1 MATMNICLSHD
12 AAFRWL
18 VRHRN
23 PRITGNKTTARVLP
37 CTSPFVSESRT
48 LRSLLGIEDGKLEVL
63 VRTSAG
69 RRDGDCLQSH
79 YSGNAYPAGSFV
91 KVPVEGFGAV
101 CCSSPELT
109 FLQIAVKHTLLE
121 TVYMGY
127 ALCSS
132 YRIDAD
138 AENGIAL
145 REGDDEPLTSAA
157 RIGQYLAKVDGAYGT
172 AKARRALAYV
182 RDGSISP
189 TESAMAMAL
198 SMPRRFGGFA
208 AGDVVLGENVA
219 GRGCLSL
226 AEGSGDSGRMLTVRS
241 TSRRRDVAALNISL
255 PDGVGR
261 GRANGLARGINGPED
276 PEELPVAAFCAQQ
289 GGTSFDR
296 GSEAA
301 GAKGDRRAKKA
312 VRGVTA
318 SEEDARDSRKTD
330 RGMAASKKIDRGLVT
345 DEKNARDVV
354 TDERG
359 ARGLVAG
366 EKVARNTAVDE
377 KDARGAATG
386 KKEVCSIGRLARG
399 VYQEA
404 AQGARAAQDA
414 DREAAASHNGHGGL
428 QRRAILVRPEQ
439 VHEFDAYVQLCE
451 KVARR
456 MRRRNVPRGGSAGS
470 CELLEMGTCEGMG
483 VNEEAGISSAF
494 GDEAEAKQRAKEA
507 RQLARRVELWQTLV
521 CFSAFRQSETG
532 SSVNVF
538 DPPADHVCERRG
550 KGEGPSCK

>member
-18 VRHRN
+18 VRNRN
-23 PRITGNKTTARVLP
+23 PRITGNRTTARVLP

-48 LRSLLGIEDGKLEVL
+48 LRSLLGIDDGKLEVL

-69 RRDGDCLQSH
+69 RRDGDCLRSH
-79 YSGNAYPAGSFV
+79 YSGSAYPAGSFV

-145 REGDDEPLTSAA
+145 REGDDEPLTSVA
-157 RIGQYLAKVDGAYGT
+157 RIGQYLAKVDGTYGS

-219 GRGCLSL
+219 GRGCLSV
-226 AEGSGDSGRMLTVRS
+226 AEGSGTSGRMLTVRS
-241 TSRRRDVAALNISL
+241 TNRRRDVAALNISL
-255 PDGVGR
+255 PDGIGGR
-261 GRANGLARGINGPED
+261 RANGLACGIDGPED
-276 PEELPVAAFCAQQ
+276 PEEFPVAAFCARH
-289 GGTSFDR
+289 GGTTFDR

-301 GAKGDRRAKKA
+301 DAEGDQRAKSAIGAATAGAK
-312 VRGVTA
+312 
-318 SEEDARDSRKTD
+318 DARDARKTD
-330 RGMAASKKIDRGLVT
+330 REVAAS
-345 DEKNARDVV
+345 
-354 TDERG
+354 
-359 ARGLVAG
+359 
-366 EKVARNTAVDE
+366 RNE
-377 KDARGAATG
+377 
-386 KKEVCSIGRLARG
+386 
-399 VYQEA
+399 
-404 AQGARAAQDA
+404 
-414 DREAAASHNGHGGL
+414 HGGL

-456 MRRRNVPRGGSAGS
+456 MRRRSVPRGGFAGHRELQEARS
-470 CELLEMGTCEGMG
+470 CEGTG
-483 VNEEAGISSAF
+483 VYEEVGGLPAF
-494 GDEAEAKQRAKEA
+494 EDKAEAKQRAKEA
-507 RQLARRVELWQTLV
+507 RRLAKRVELWQTLV

-538 DPPADHVCERRG
+538 DPPPDRVCARRG
-550 KGEGPSCK
+550 EGEDLSRE

>member
-18 VRHRN
+18 VRNRN
-23 PRITGNKTTARVLP
+23 PRITGNRTTARVLP

-48 LRSLLGIEDGKLEVL
+48 LRSLLGIDDGKLEVL

-69 RRDGDCLQSH
+69 RRDGDCLRSH
-79 YSGNAYPAGSFV
+79 YSGSAYPAGSFV

-145 REGDDEPLTSAA
+145 REGDDEPLTSVA
-157 RIGQYLAKVDGAYGT
+157 RIGQYLAKVDGTYGS

-219 GRGCLSL
+219 GRGCLSV
-226 AEGSGDSGRMLTVRS
+226 AEGLGTSGRMLTVRS
-241 TSRRRDVAALNISL
+241 PNRRRDVAALNISL
-255 PDGVGR
+255 PDGIGGR
-261 GRANGLARGINGPED
+261 RTNGPACGIDGPDD
-276 PEELPVAAFCAQQ
+276 PEEFPVAAFCARH
-289 GGTSFDR
+289 GGTTFDR

-301 GAKGDRRAKKA
+301 DAEGDQRAKSAIGAATAGAK
-312 VRGVTA
+312 
-318 SEEDARDSRKTD
+318 DARDARKTD
-330 RGMAASKKIDRGLVT
+330 REVAAS
-345 DEKNARDVV
+345 
-354 TDERG
+354 
-359 ARGLVAG
+359 
-366 EKVARNTAVDE
+366 RNE
-377 KDARGAATG
+377 
-386 KKEVCSIGRLARG
+386 
-399 VYQEA
+399 
-404 AQGARAAQDA
+404 
-414 DREAAASHNGHGGL
+414 HGGL

-456 MRRRNVPRGGSAGS
+456 MRRRSVPRGGFAGHRELQEARS
-470 CELLEMGTCEGMG
+470 CEGTG
-483 VNEEAGISSAF
+483 VYEEVGGLPAF
-494 GDEAEAKQRAKEA
+494 EDKAEAKQRAKEA
-507 RQLARRVELWQTLV
+507 RQLAKRVELWQTLV

-538 DPPADHVCERRG
+538 DPPPDRVCARRG
-550 KGEGPSCK
+550 EGEDLSRE

>member
-18 VRHRN
+18 VRNRN
-23 PRITGNKTTARVLP
+23 PRITGNRTTARVLP

-69 RRDGDCLQSH
+69 RRDGDCLRSH
-79 YSGNAYPAGSFV
+79 YSGSAYPAGSFV

-145 REGDDEPLTSAA
+145 REGDDEPLTSTA

-219 GRGCLSL
+219 GRGCLSV
-226 AEGSGDSGRMLTVRS
+226 AEGLGTSGRMLTVRS

-255 PDGVGR
+255 PDGIGGR
-261 GRANGLARGINGPED
+261 RANGPACGIDGPED
-276 PEELPVAAFCAQQ
+276 PEEFPVAAFCAQH
-289 GGTSFDR
+289 GGITCDR

-301 GAKGDRRAKKA
+301 DAEGDQRANRA
-312 VRGVTA
+312 
-318 SEEDARDSRKTD
+318 
-330 RGMAASKKIDRGLVT
+330 I
-345 DEKNARDVV
+345 
-354 TDERG
+354 
-359 ARGLVAG
+359 
-366 EKVARNTAVDE
+366 
-377 KDARGAATG
+377 GAATTG
-386 KKEVCSIGRLARG
+386 KKDVRCAGRSARNAG
-399 VYQEA
+399 QDA
-404 AQGARAAQDA
+404 AQGAKVPEGAVQDG
-414 DREAAASHNGHGGL
+414 AASQKEHGGL

-456 MRRRNVPRGGSAGS
+456 MRRRRVPRGGFAESR
-470 CELLEMGTCEGMG
+470 ELQESGVCEGAGMY
-483 VNEEAGISSAF
+483 EEAGGLSPF
-494 GDEAEAKQRAKEA
+494 EDEAEAKQRAKEA

-532 SSVNVF
+532 DRVNVF
-538 DPPADHVCERRG
+538 DPPADRVCERRG
-550 KGEGPSCK
+550 NGDNPTCECA

>member
-18 VRHRN
+18 VRNRN
-23 PRITGNKTTARVLP
+23 PRITGNRTTARVLP

-69 RRDGDCLQSH
+69 RRDGDCLRSH

-219 GRGCLSL
+219 GRGCLSA
-226 AEGSGDSGRMLTVRS
+226 AEASGGSGRMLTIRS

-255 PDGVGR
+255 SDGIGSR
-261 GRANGLARGINGPED
+261 KSNGSACGGEGPEG
-276 PEELPVAAFCAQQ
+276 PEELPVAAFCTQQ
-289 GGTSFDR
+289 GGGSLYR

-301 GAKGDRRAKKA
+301 YAKDARRAKKA
-312 VRGVTA
+312 VRGATA
-318 SEEDARDSRKTD
+318 GEKDIRDARKMD
-330 RGMAASKKIDRGLVT
+330 RGTAASNKGDQDLVT
-345 DEKNARDVV
+345 DEKNDQDVA
-354 TDERG
+354 TAERG
-359 ARGLVAG
+359 
-366 EKVARNTAVDE
+366 
-377 KDARGAATG
+377 ARGAATG
-386 KKEVCSIGRLARG
+386 KIDVRGIEPSARNAGRDMIQG
-399 VYQEA
+399 VK
-404 AQGARAAQDA
+404 AAQDA
-414 DREAAASHNGHGGL
+414 GGEAAAARKGLGGL

-439 VHEFDAYVQLCE
+439 VHEFGAYVQLCE

-456 MRRRNVPRGGSAGS
+456 MRRRSVPRGGFAGS
-470 CELLEMGTCEGMG
+470 CELLELGTAQGMG
-483 VNEEAGISSAF
+483 DNEEAGGSPAF
-494 GDEAEAKQRAKEA
+494 EDEAEAKQRAKEA
-507 RQLARRVELWQTLV
+507 RQLAKRVELWQTLV
-521 CFSAFRQSETG
+521 CFSAFPQSETG
-532 SSVNVF
+532 DRVNVF
-538 DPPADHVCERRG
+538 DPPVPAAGVCERQE
-550 KGEGPSCK
+550 KDDIEALEGAGSLRNHVGGC

>member
-18 VRHRN
+18 VRNRN
-23 PRITGNKTTARVLP
+23 PRITGNRTTARVLP

-69 RRDGDCLQSH
+69 RRDGDCLRSH

-157 RIGQYLAKVDGAYGT
+157 RIGQYLAKIDGTYGT

-208 AGDVVLGENVA
+208 AGEVVLGENVA

-226 AEGSGDSGRMLTVRS
+226 AEGSGGFGRVLTVRS

-255 PDGVGR
+255 PDGLGGR
-261 GRANGLARGINGPED
+261 RANGLACGIDGPED
-276 PEELPVAAFCAQQ
+276 PEELPAAAFCAQH
-289 GGTSFDR
+289 GGDAFGR
-296 GSEAA
+296 RSEAA
-301 GAKGDRRAKKA
+301 GAKVDRRAKMACAAAAAGAKN
-312 VRGVTA
+312 VRNA
-318 SEEDARDSRKTD
+318 RKTD
-330 RGMAASKKIDRGLVT
+330 REVAAS
-345 DEKNARDVV
+345 
-354 TDERG
+354 
-359 ARGLVAG
+359 
-366 EKVARNTAVDE
+366 RNE
-377 KDARGAATG
+377 
-386 KKEVCSIGRLARG
+386 
-399 VYQEA
+399 
-404 AQGARAAQDA
+404 
-414 DREAAASHNGHGGL
+414 HGGL
-428 QRRAILVRPEQ
+428 QRRAILVRPR
-439 VHEFDAYVQLCE
+439 C
-451 KVARR
+451 
-456 MRRRNVPRGGSAGS
+456 VPRGGLAGHR
-470 CELLEMGTCEGMG
+470 ELQ
-483 VNEEAGISSAF
+483 EAGACQGAGMYEDVRELPVF
-494 GDEAEAKQRAKEA
+494 EDKAEAKQRAKEA
-507 RQLARRVELWQTLV
+507 RQLAKRVELWQTLV

-538 DPPADHVCERRG
+538 DPPPDRACARRG
-550 KGEGPSCK
+550 EGEDLPRE

>member
-18 VRHRN
+18 VRNRN
-23 PRITGNKTTARVLP
+23 PRITGNRTTARGLP

-69 RRDGDCLQSH
+69 RRDGDCLRSH
-79 YSGNAYPAGSFV
+79 YSGSAYPAGSFV

-145 REGDDEPLTSAA
+145 REGDDEPLTSVA
-157 RIGQYLAKVDGAYGT
+157 RIGQYLAKVDGTYGS

-219 GRGCLSL
+219 GRGCLSV
-226 AEGSGDSGRMLTVRS
+226 AEGSGTSGRMLTVRS
-241 TSRRRDVAALNISL
+241 TNRRRDVAALNISL
-255 PDGVGR
+255 PDGIGGR
-261 GRANGLARGINGPED
+261 RTNGPACGIDGPED
-276 PEELPVAAFCAQQ
+276 PEEFPVAAFCARH
-289 GGTSFDR
+289 GGTTFDR

-301 GAKGDRRAKKA
+301 DAEGDQRAKSAIGAATAGAK
-312 VRGVTA
+312 
-318 SEEDARDSRKTD
+318 DARDARKTD
-330 RGMAASKKIDRGLVT
+330 REVAAS
-345 DEKNARDVV
+345 
-354 TDERG
+354 
-359 ARGLVAG
+359 
-366 EKVARNTAVDE
+366 RNE
-377 KDARGAATG
+377 
-386 KKEVCSIGRLARG
+386 
-399 VYQEA
+399 
-404 AQGARAAQDA
+404 
-414 DREAAASHNGHGGL
+414 HGGL

-456 MRRRNVPRGGSAGS
+456 MRRRSVPRGGFAGHRELQEARS
-470 CELLEMGTCEGMG
+470 CEATG
-483 VNEEAGISSAF
+483 VYEEVGGLPAF
-494 GDEAEAKQRAKEA
+494 EDKAEAKQRAKEA
-507 RQLARRVELWQTLV
+507 RQLAKRVELWQTLV

-538 DPPADHVCERRG
+538 DPPPDRVCARRG
-550 KGEGPSCK
+550 EGEDLPRE

>member
-18 VRHRN
+18 VRNRN
-23 PRITGNKTTARVLP
+23 PRITGNRTTARVLP

-63 VRTSAG
+63 VRTLAG
-69 RRDGDCLQSH
+69 RRDGDCLRSH
-79 YSGNAYPAGSFV
+79 YSGSAYPAGSFV

-145 REGDDEPLTSAA
+145 REGDDEPLTSVA
-157 RIGQYLAKVDGAYGT
+157 RIGQYLAKVDGTYGS

-219 GRGCLSL
+219 GRGCLSV
-226 AEGSGDSGRMLTVRS
+226 AEGSGTSGRMLTVRS
-241 TSRRRDVAALNISL
+241 TNRRRDVAALNISL
-255 PDGVGR
+255 PDGIGGR
-261 GRANGLARGINGPED
+261 RTNGPACGIDGPED
-276 PEELPVAAFCAQQ
+276 PEEFPVAAFCARH
-289 GGTSFDR
+289 GGTTFDR

-301 GAKGDRRAKKA
+301 DAEGDQRAKSAIGAATAGAK
-312 VRGVTA
+312 
-318 SEEDARDSRKTD
+318 DARDARKTD
-330 RGMAASKKIDRGLVT
+330 REVAAS
-345 DEKNARDVV
+345 
-354 TDERG
+354 
-359 ARGLVAG
+359 
-366 EKVARNTAVDE
+366 RNE
-377 KDARGAATG
+377 
-386 KKEVCSIGRLARG
+386 
-399 VYQEA
+399 
-404 AQGARAAQDA
+404 
-414 DREAAASHNGHGGL
+414 HGGL

-456 MRRRNVPRGGSAGS
+456 MRRRSVPRGGFAGHRELQEARS
-470 CELLEMGTCEGMG
+470 CEATG
-483 VNEEAGISSAF
+483 VYEEVGGLPAF
-494 GDEAEAKQRAKEA
+494 EDKAEAKQRAKEA
-507 RQLARRVELWQTLV
+507 RQLAKRVELWQTLV

-538 DPPADHVCERRG
+538 DPPPDRVCARRG
-550 KGEGPSCK
+550 EGEDLPRE

>member
-18 VRHRN
+18 VRNRN
-23 PRITGNKTTARVLP
+23 PRITGNRTTARVLP

-48 LRSLLGIEDGKLEVL
+48 LRSLLGIDDGKLEVL

-69 RRDGDCLQSH
+69 RRDGDCLRSH
-79 YSGNAYPAGSFV
+79 YSGSAYPAGSFV

-145 REGDDEPLTSAA
+145 REGDDEPLTSVA
-157 RIGQYLAKVDGAYGT
+157 RIGQYLAKVDGTYGS

-219 GRGCLSL
+219 GRGCLSV
-226 AEGSGDSGRMLTVRS
+226 AEGSGTSGRMLTVRS
-241 TSRRRDVAALNISL
+241 PNRRRDVAALNISL
-255 PDGVGR
+255 PDGIGGR
-261 GRANGLARGINGPED
+261 RTNGPACGIDGPDD
-276 PEELPVAAFCAQQ
+276 PEEFPVAAFCARH
-289 GGTSFDR
+289 GGTTFDR

-301 GAKGDRRAKKA
+301 DAEGDQRAKSAIGAATAGAK
-312 VRGVTA
+312 
-318 SEEDARDSRKTD
+318 DARDARKTD
-330 RGMAASKKIDRGLVT
+330 REVAAS
-345 DEKNARDVV
+345 
-354 TDERG
+354 
-359 ARGLVAG
+359 
-366 EKVARNTAVDE
+366 RNE
-377 KDARGAATG
+377 
-386 KKEVCSIGRLARG
+386 
-399 VYQEA
+399 
-404 AQGARAAQDA
+404 
-414 DREAAASHNGHGGL
+414 HGGL

-456 MRRRNVPRGGSAGS
+456 MRRRSVPRDGFAGHRELQEARS
-470 CELLEMGTCEGMG
+470 CEGTG
-483 VNEEAGISSAF
+483 VYEEVGGLPAF
-494 GDEAEAKQRAKEA
+494 EDKAEAKQRAKEA
-507 RQLARRVELWQTLV
+507 RQLAKRVELWQTLV

-538 DPPADHVCERRG
+538 DPPPDRVCARRG
-550 KGEGPSCK
+550 EGEDLSRE

>member
-18 VRHRN
+18 VRNRN
-23 PRITGNKTTARVLP
+23 PRITGNRTTARVLP
-37 CTSPFVSESRT
+37 CASPFVSESRA

-69 RRDGDCLQSH
+69 RRDGDCLRSH

-91 KVPVEGFGAV
+91 KVPVKGFGAV
-101 CCSSPELT
+101 CCSSPELV

-145 REGDDEPLTSAA
+145 REGDDEPLTSVS

-219 GRGCLSL
+219 GRGCLL
-226 AEGSGDSGRMLTVRS
+226 AAEGLGGSGGMLTVRS

-255 PDGVGR
+255 PGGIGGR
-261 GRANGLARGINGPED
+261 RANGLSCGIDGPED
-276 PEELPVAAFCAQQ
+276 PEELPVAAFCEGRPQ
-289 GGTSFDR
+289 GKESGSRCGWR
-296 GSEAA
+296 GCGIAW
-301 GAKGDRRAKKA
+301 RAW
-312 VRGVTA
+312 R
-318 SEEDARDSRKTD
+318 
-330 RGMAASKKIDRGLVT
+330 
-345 DEKNARDVV
+345 
-354 TDERG
+354 
-359 ARGLVAG
+359 
-366 EKVARNTAVDE
+366 
-377 KDARGAATG
+377 
-386 KKEVCSIGRLARG
+386 
-399 VYQEA
+399 
-404 AQGARAAQDA
+404 
-414 DREAAASHNGHGGL
+414 AAASSDIGAS
-428 QRRAILVRPEQ
+428 RAG
-439 VHEFDAYVQLCE
+439 A
-451 KVARR
+451 
-456 MRRRNVPRGGSAGS
+456 
-470 CELLEMGTCEGMG
+470 
-483 VNEEAGISSAF
+483 
-494 GDEAEAKQRAKEA
+494 
-507 RQLARRVELWQTLV
+507 
-521 CFSAFRQSETG
+521 
-532 SSVNVF
+532 
-538 DPPADHVCERRG
+538 
-550 KGEGPSCK
+550 

>member
-18 VRHRN
+18 VRNRN
-23 PRITGNKTTARVLP
+23 PRITGNRTTARVLP

-69 RRDGDCLQSH
+69 RRDGDCLRSH
-79 YSGNAYPAGSFV
+79 YSGSAYPAGSFV

-145 REGDDEPLTSAA
+145 REGDDEPLTSVA
-157 RIGQYLAKVDGAYGT
+157 RIGQYLAKVDATYGS
-172 AKARRALAYV
+172 AKARRALAHV

-219 GRGCLSL
+219 GRGCLSV
-226 AEGSGDSGRMLTVRS
+226 AEGSGTSGRMLTVRS
-241 TSRRRDVAALNISL
+241 TNRRHDVAALNISL
-255 PDGVGR
+255 PDGIGGR
-261 GRANGLARGINGPED
+261 RTNGPACGIDGPED
-276 PEELPVAAFCAQQ
+276 PEEFPVAAFCARH
-289 GGTSFDR
+289 GGTTFDR

-301 GAKGDRRAKKA
+301 DAEGDQRAKSAIGAATAGAK
-312 VRGVTA
+312 
-318 SEEDARDSRKTD
+318 DARDARKTD
-330 RGMAASKKIDRGLVT
+330 REVAAS
-345 DEKNARDVV
+345 
-354 TDERG
+354 
-359 ARGLVAG
+359 
-366 EKVARNTAVDE
+366 RNE
-377 KDARGAATG
+377 
-386 KKEVCSIGRLARG
+386 
-399 VYQEA
+399 
-404 AQGARAAQDA
+404 
-414 DREAAASHNGHGGL
+414 HGGL

-456 MRRRNVPRGGSAGS
+456 MRRRSVPRGGFAGHRELQEARS
-470 CELLEMGTCEGMG
+470 CEATG
-483 VNEEAGISSAF
+483 VYEEVGGLPAF
-494 GDEAEAKQRAKEA
+494 EDKAEAKQRAKEA
-507 RQLARRVELWQTLV
+507 RQLAKRVELWQTLV

-538 DPPADHVCERRG
+538 DPPPDRVCARRG
-550 KGEGPSCK
+550 EGEDLPRE

>member
-18 VRHRN
+18 VRNRN
-23 PRITGNKTTARVLP
+23 PRITGNRTTARVLP

-69 RRDGDCLQSH
+69 RRDGDCLRSH

-145 REGDDEPLTSAA
+145 REGDDEPLTSVA
-157 RIGQYLAKVDGAYGT
+157 RIRQYLTKVDGTYGT

-208 AGDVVLGENVA
+208 AGEVVLGENVA

-226 AEGSGDSGRMLTVRS
+226 TEGSGGFGRVLTVRS

-255 PDGVGR
+255 PDGPGG
-261 GRANGLARGINGPED
+261 GRANGLACGIDGPED
-276 PEELPVAAFCAQQ
+276 PEELPAAAFCAQH
-289 GGTSFDR
+289 GGDTLGR
-296 GSEAA
+296 RSEAA
-301 GAKGDRRAKKA
+301 GAKVDRRAKMACAAAAAGAKN
-312 VRGVTA
+312 VRNA
-318 SEEDARDSRKTD
+318 RKTD
-330 RGMAASKKIDRGLVT
+330 RGMAASRKDDWSLVA
-345 DEKNARDVV
+345 DEKNAQDAV
-354 TDERG
+354 TEERG
-359 ARGLVAG
+359 V
-366 EKVARNTAVDE
+366 
-377 KDARGAATG
+377 RGAATG
-386 KKEVCSIGRLARG
+386 DRDARG
-399 VYQEA
+399 TVTGKKDARYTGQPA
-404 AQGARAAQDA
+404 RHVGRDTAQGPKEPEDA
-414 DREAAASHNGHGGL
+414 DREVAASRNEHGGL

-456 MRRRNVPRGGSAGS
+456 MRRRCVPRGGLAGHR
-470 CELLEMGTCEGMG
+470 ELQ
-483 VNEEAGISSAF
+483 EAGACQGAGMYEDVRELPVF
-494 GDEAEAKQRAKEA
+494 EDKAEAKQRAKEA
-507 RQLARRVELWQTLV
+507 RQLAKRVELWQTLV

-538 DPPADHVCERRG
+538 DPPPDRVCARRG
-550 KGEGPSCK
+550 EGEDLPRE

>member
-18 VRHRN
+18 VRNRN
-23 PRITGNKTTARVLP
+23 PRITGNRTTARVLP

-69 RRDGDCLQSH
+69 RRDGDCLRSN
-79 YSGNAYPAGSFV
+79 YSGSAYPAGSFV

-145 REGDDEPLTSAA
+145 REGDDEPLTSVA
-157 RIGQYLAKVDGAYGT
+157 RIGQYLAKVDGTYGS
-172 AKARRALAYV
+172 AKARRALAHV

-219 GRGCLSL
+219 GRGCLSV
-226 AEGSGDSGRMLTVRS
+226 AEGSGTSGRKLTVRS
-241 TSRRRDVAALNISL
+241 TNRRRDVAALNISL
-255 PDGVGR
+255 PDGIGGR
-261 GRANGLARGINGPED
+261 RTNGPACGIDGPED
-276 PEELPVAAFCAQQ
+276 PEEFPVAAFCARH
-289 GGTSFDR
+289 GGTTFDR

-301 GAKGDRRAKKA
+301 DAEGDQRAKSAIGAATAGAK
-312 VRGVTA
+312 
-318 SEEDARDSRKTD
+318 DARDARKTD
-330 RGMAASKKIDRGLVT
+330 REVAAS
-345 DEKNARDVV
+345 
-354 TDERG
+354 
-359 ARGLVAG
+359 
-366 EKVARNTAVDE
+366 RNE
-377 KDARGAATG
+377 
-386 KKEVCSIGRLARG
+386 
-399 VYQEA
+399 
-404 AQGARAAQDA
+404 
-414 DREAAASHNGHGGL
+414 HGGL

-456 MRRRNVPRGGSAGS
+456 MRRRSVPRGGFAGHRELQEARS
-470 CELLEMGTCEGMG
+470 CEATG
-483 VNEEAGISSAF
+483 VYEEVGGLPAF
-494 GDEAEAKQRAKEA
+494 EDKAEAKQRAKEA
-507 RQLARRVELWQTLV
+507 RQLAKRVELWQTLV

-538 DPPADHVCERRG
+538 DPPPDRVCARRG
-550 KGEGPSCK
+550 EGEDLPRE

>member
-18 VRHRN
+18 VRNRN
-23 PRITGNKTTARVLP
+23 PRITGNRTTARVLP

-69 RRDGDCLQSH
+69 RRDGDCLRSH
-79 YSGNAYPAGSFV
+79 YSGSAYPAGSFV

-145 REGDDEPLTSAA
+145 REGDDEPLTSVA
-157 RIGQYLAKVDGAYGT
+157 RIGQYLAKVDGTYGS
-172 AKARRALAYV
+172 AKARRALAHV

-219 GRGCLSL
+219 GRGCLSV
-226 AEGSGDSGRMLTVRS
+226 AEGSGTSGRMLTVRS
-241 TSRRRDVAALNISL
+241 TNRRRDVAALNISL
-255 PDGVGR
+255 PDGIGGR
-261 GRANGLARGINGPED
+261 RTNGPACGIDGPED
-276 PEELPVAAFCAQQ
+276 PEEFPVAAFCARH
-289 GGTSFDR
+289 GGTTFDR

-301 GAKGDRRAKKA
+301 DAEGDQRAKSAIGAATAGAK
-312 VRGVTA
+312 
-318 SEEDARDSRKTD
+318 DARDARKTD
-330 RGMAASKKIDRGLVT
+330 REVAAS
-345 DEKNARDVV
+345 
-354 TDERG
+354 
-359 ARGLVAG
+359 
-366 EKVARNTAVDE
+366 RNE
-377 KDARGAATG
+377 
-386 KKEVCSIGRLARG
+386 
-399 VYQEA
+399 
-404 AQGARAAQDA
+404 
-414 DREAAASHNGHGGL
+414 HGGL

-456 MRRRNVPRGGSAGS
+456 MRRRSVPRGGFAGHRELQEARS
-470 CELLEMGTCEGMG
+470 CEATG
-483 VNEEAGISSAF
+483 VYEEVGGLPAF
-494 GDEAEAKQRAKEA
+494 EDKAEAKQRAKEA
-507 RQLARRVELWQTLV
+507 RQLAKRVELWQTLV

-538 DPPADHVCERRG
+538 DPPPDRVCARRG
-550 KGEGPSCK
+550 EGEDLPRE

>member
-18 VRHRN
+18 VRNRN
-23 PRITGNKTTARVLP
+23 PRITGNRTTARVLP

-63 VRTSAG
+63 VRTSTG
-69 RRDGDCLQSH
+69 RRDGDCLRSH
-79 YSGNAYPAGSFV
+79 YSGSAYPAGSFV

-145 REGDDEPLTSAA
+145 REGDDEPLTSVA
-157 RIGQYLAKVDGAYGT
+157 RIGQYLAKVDGTYGS
-172 AKARRALAYV
+172 AKARRALAHV

-219 GRGCLSL
+219 GRGCLSV
-226 AEGSGDSGRMLTVRS
+226 AEGSGTSGRMLTVRS
-241 TSRRRDVAALNISL
+241 TNRRRDVAALNISL
-255 PDGVGR
+255 PDGIGGR
-261 GRANGLARGINGPED
+261 RTNGPACGIDGPED
-276 PEELPVAAFCAQQ
+276 PEEFPVAAFCARH
-289 GGTSFDR
+289 GGTTFDR

-301 GAKGDRRAKKA
+301 DAEGDQRAKSAIGAATAGAK
-312 VRGVTA
+312 
-318 SEEDARDSRKTD
+318 DARDARKTD
-330 RGMAASKKIDRGLVT
+330 REVAAS
-345 DEKNARDVV
+345 
-354 TDERG
+354 
-359 ARGLVAG
+359 
-366 EKVARNTAVDE
+366 RNE
-377 KDARGAATG
+377 
-386 KKEVCSIGRLARG
+386 
-399 VYQEA
+399 
-404 AQGARAAQDA
+404 
-414 DREAAASHNGHGGL
+414 HGGL

-456 MRRRNVPRGGSAGS
+456 MRRRSVPRGGFAGHRELQEARS
-470 CELLEMGTCEGMG
+470 CEATG
-483 VNEEAGISSAF
+483 VYEEVGGLPAF
-494 GDEAEAKQRAKEA
+494 EDKAEAKQRAKEA
-507 RQLARRVELWQTLV
+507 RQLAKRVELWQTLV

-538 DPPADHVCERRG
+538 DPPPDRVCARRG
-550 KGEGPSCK
+550 EGEDLPRE

>member
-1 MATMNICLSHD
+1 M
-12 AAFRWL
+12 
-18 VRHRN
+18 
-23 PRITGNKTTARVLP
+23 
-37 CTSPFVSESRT
+37 
-48 LRSLLGIEDGKLEVL
+48 
-63 VRTSAG
+63 
-69 RRDGDCLQSH
+69 
-79 YSGNAYPAGSFV
+79 

-145 REGDDEPLTSAA
+145 REGDDEPLTSVA
-157 RIGQYLAKVDGAYGT
+157 RIGQYLAKVDGTYGS

-219 GRGCLSL
+219 GRGCLSV
-226 AEGSGDSGRMLTVRS
+226 AEGSGTSGRMLTVRS
-241 TSRRRDVAALNISL
+241 PNRRRDVAALNISL
-255 PDGVGR
+255 PDGIGGR
-261 GRANGLARGINGPED
+261 RTNGPACGIDGPDD
-276 PEELPVAAFCAQQ
+276 PEEFPVAAFCARH
-289 GGTSFDR
+289 GGTTFDR

-301 GAKGDRRAKKA
+301 DAEGDQRAKSAIGAATAGAK
-312 VRGVTA
+312 
-318 SEEDARDSRKTD
+318 DARDARKTD
-330 RGMAASKKIDRGLVT
+330 REVAAS
-345 DEKNARDVV
+345 
-354 TDERG
+354 
-359 ARGLVAG
+359 
-366 EKVARNTAVDE
+366 RNE
-377 KDARGAATG
+377 
-386 KKEVCSIGRLARG
+386 
-399 VYQEA
+399 
-404 AQGARAAQDA
+404 
-414 DREAAASHNGHGGL
+414 HGGL

-456 MRRRNVPRGGSAGS
+456 MRRRSVPRGGFAGHRELQEARS
-470 CELLEMGTCEGMG
+470 CEGTG
-483 VNEEAGISSAF
+483 VYEEVGGLPAF
-494 GDEAEAKQRAKEA
+494 EDKAEAKQRAKEA
-507 RQLARRVELWQTLV
+507 RQLAKRVELWQTLV

-538 DPPADHVCERRG
+538 DPPPDRVCARRG
-550 KGEGPSCK
+550 EGEDLSRE

>member
-18 VRHRN
+18 VRNRN
-23 PRITGNKTTARVLP
+23 PRITGNRTTARVLP

-48 LRSLLGIEDGKLEVL
+48 LRSLLGIDDGKLEVL

-69 RRDGDCLQSH
+69 RRDGDCLRSH
-79 YSGNAYPAGSFV
+79 YSGSAYPAGSFV

-145 REGDDEPLTSAA
+145 REGDDEPLTSVA
-157 RIGQYLAKVDGAYGT
+157 RIGQYLAKVDGTYGS

-219 GRGCLSL
+219 GRGCLSV
-226 AEGSGDSGRMLTVRS
+226 AEGSGTSGRMLTVRS
-241 TSRRRDVAALNISL
+241 PNRRRDVAALNISL
-255 PDGVGR
+255 PDGIGGR
-261 GRANGLARGINGPED
+261 RTNGPACGIDGPED
-276 PEELPVAAFCAQQ
+276 PEEFPVAAFCARH
-289 GGTSFDR
+289 GGTTFDR

-301 GAKGDRRAKKA
+301 DAEGDQRAKSAIGAATAGAK
-312 VRGVTA
+312 
-318 SEEDARDSRKTD
+318 DARDARKTD
-330 RGMAASKKIDRGLVT
+330 REVAAS
-345 DEKNARDVV
+345 
-354 TDERG
+354 
-359 ARGLVAG
+359 
-366 EKVARNTAVDE
+366 RNE
-377 KDARGAATG
+377 
-386 KKEVCSIGRLARG
+386 
-399 VYQEA
+399 
-404 AQGARAAQDA
+404 
-414 DREAAASHNGHGGL
+414 HGGL

-456 MRRRNVPRGGSAGS
+456 MRRRSVPRGGFAGHRELQEARS
-470 CELLEMGTCEGMG
+470 CEATG
-483 VNEEAGISSAF
+483 VYEEVGGLPAF
-494 GDEAEAKQRAKEA
+494 EDKAEAKQRAKEA
-507 RQLARRVELWQTLV
+507 RQLAKRVELWQTLV

-538 DPPADHVCERRG
+538 DPPPDRVCARRG
-550 KGEGPSCK
+550 EGEDLPRE

>member
-1 MATMNICLSHD
+1 M
-12 AAFRWL
+12 
-18 VRHRN
+18 
-23 PRITGNKTTARVLP
+23 
-37 CTSPFVSESRT
+37 
-48 LRSLLGIEDGKLEVL
+48 
-63 VRTSAG
+63 
-69 RRDGDCLQSH
+69 
-79 YSGNAYPAGSFV
+79 

-145 REGDDEPLTSAA
+145 REGDDEPLTSVA
-157 RIGQYLAKVDGAYGT
+157 RIGQYLAKVDGTYGS

-219 GRGCLSL
+219 GRGCLSV
-226 AEGSGDSGRMLTVRS
+226 AEGSGTSGRMLTVRS
-241 TSRRRDVAALNISL
+241 MNRRRDVAALNISL
-255 PDGVGR
+255 PDGIGGR
-261 GRANGLARGINGPED
+261 RTNGPACGIDGPED
-276 PEELPVAAFCAQQ
+276 PEEFPVAAFCARH
-289 GGTSFDR
+289 GGTTFDR

-301 GAKGDRRAKKA
+301 DAEGDQRAKSAIGAATAGAK
-312 VRGVTA
+312 
-318 SEEDARDSRKTD
+318 DARDARKTD
-330 RGMAASKKIDRGLVT
+330 REVAAS
-345 DEKNARDVV
+345 
-354 TDERG
+354 
-359 ARGLVAG
+359 
-366 EKVARNTAVDE
+366 RNE
-377 KDARGAATG
+377 
-386 KKEVCSIGRLARG
+386 
-399 VYQEA
+399 
-404 AQGARAAQDA
+404 
-414 DREAAASHNGHGGL
+414 HGGL

-456 MRRRNVPRGGSAGS
+456 MRRRSVPRGGFAGHRELQEARS
-470 CELLEMGTCEGMG
+470 CEATG
-483 VNEEAGISSAF
+483 VYEEVGGLPAF
-494 GDEAEAKQRAKEA
+494 EDKAEAKQRAKEA
-507 RQLARRVELWQTLV
+507 RQLAKRVELWQTLV

-538 DPPADHVCERRG
+538 DPPPDRVCARRG
-550 KGEGPSCK
+550 EGEDLPRE

>member
-18 VRHRN
+18 VRNRN
-23 PRITGNKTTARVLP
+23 PRITGNRTTARVLP

-48 LRSLLGIEDGKLEVL
+48 LRSLLGIDDGKLEVL

-69 RRDGDCLQSH
+69 RRDGDCLRSH
-79 YSGNAYPAGSFV
+79 YSGSAYPAGSFV

-145 REGDDEPLTSAA
+145 REGDDEPLTSVA
-157 RIGQYLAKVDGAYGT
+157 RIGQYLAKVDGTYGS

-219 GRGCLSL
+219 GRGCLSV
-226 AEGSGDSGRMLTVRS
+226 AEGSGASGRMLTVRS
-241 TSRRRDVAALNISL
+241 TNRRRDVAALNISL
-255 PDGVGR
+255 PDGIGGR
-261 GRANGLARGINGPED
+261 RTNGPACGIDGPED
-276 PEELPVAAFCAQQ
+276 PEEFPVAAFCARH
-289 GGTSFDR
+289 GGTTFDR

-301 GAKGDRRAKKA
+301 DAEGDQRAKSAIGAATAGAK
-312 VRGVTA
+312 
-318 SEEDARDSRKTD
+318 DARDARKTD
-330 RGMAASKKIDRGLVT
+330 REVAAS
-345 DEKNARDVV
+345 
-354 TDERG
+354 
-359 ARGLVAG
+359 
-366 EKVARNTAVDE
+366 RNE
-377 KDARGAATG
+377 
-386 KKEVCSIGRLARG
+386 
-399 VYQEA
+399 
-404 AQGARAAQDA
+404 
-414 DREAAASHNGHGGL
+414 HGGL

-456 MRRRNVPRGGSAGS
+456 MRRRSVPRGGFAESR
-470 CELLEMGTCEGMG
+470 ELQEARACQGTDMH
-483 VNEEAGISSAF
+483 EEVRELSVF
-494 GDEAEAKQRAKEA
+494 EDEAEAKQRAKEA
-507 RQLARRVELWQTLV
+507 RQLAKRVELWQTLV

-538 DPPADHVCERRG
+538 DPPPDRVCARRG
-550 KGEGPSCK
+550 EGEDLSRE

>member
-18 VRHRN
+18 VRNRN
-23 PRITGNKTTARVLP
+23 PRITGNRTTARVLP

-69 RRDGDCLQSH
+69 RRDGDCLRSH
-79 YSGNAYPAGSFV
+79 YSGSVYPAGSFV

-219 GRGCLSL
+219 GRGCLSV
-226 AEGSGDSGRMLTVRS
+226 AEGSGTSGRMLTVRS
-241 TSRRRDVAALNISL
+241 TNRRRDVAALNISL
-255 PDGVGR
+255 PDGIGGR
-261 GRANGLARGINGPED
+261 RTNGPACGIDGPED
-276 PEELPVAAFCAQQ
+276 PEEFPVAAFCARH
-289 GGTSFDR
+289 GGTTFDR

-301 GAKGDRRAKKA
+301 DAESDQRAKSAIGAATAGAK
-312 VRGVTA
+312 
-318 SEEDARDSRKTD
+318 DARDARKTD
-330 RGMAASKKIDRGLVT
+330 REVAAS
-345 DEKNARDVV
+345 
-354 TDERG
+354 
-359 ARGLVAG
+359 
-366 EKVARNTAVDE
+366 RNE
-377 KDARGAATG
+377 
-386 KKEVCSIGRLARG
+386 
-399 VYQEA
+399 
-404 AQGARAAQDA
+404 
-414 DREAAASHNGHGGL
+414 HGGL

-456 MRRRNVPRGGSAGS
+456 MRRRCVPRGGLAGHR
-470 CELLEMGTCEGMG
+470 ELQ
-483 VNEEAGISSAF
+483 EAGACQGAGMYEDVHELPVF
-494 GDEAEAKQRAKEA
+494 EDKAEVKQRAKEA
-507 RQLARRVELWQTLV
+507 RQLAKRVELWQTLV

-538 DPPADHVCERRG
+538 DPPSDRNCARRG
-550 KGEGPSCK
+550 EGEDLPRE

>member
-18 VRHRN
+18 VRNRN
-23 PRITGNKTTARVLP
+23 PRITGNRTTARVLP

-69 RRDGDCLQSH
+69 RRDGDCLRSH
-79 YSGNAYPAGSFV
+79 YSGSAYPAGSFV

-145 REGDDEPLTSAA
+145 REGDDEPLTSVA
-157 RIGQYLAKVDGAYGT
+157 RIGQYLAKVDGTYGS
-172 AKARRALAYV
+172 AKARRALAHV

-219 GRGCLSL
+219 GRGCLSV
-226 AEGSGDSGRMLTVRS
+226 AEGSGTSGRMLTVRL
-241 TSRRRDVAALNISL
+241 TNRRRDVAALNISL
-255 PDGVGR
+255 PDGIGGR
-261 GRANGLARGINGPED
+261 RTNGPACGIDGPED
-276 PEELPVAAFCAQQ
+276 PEEFPVAAFCARH
-289 GGTSFDR
+289 GGTTFDR

-301 GAKGDRRAKKA
+301 DAEGDQRAKSAIGAATAGAK
-312 VRGVTA
+312 
-318 SEEDARDSRKTD
+318 DARDARKTD
-330 RGMAASKKIDRGLVT
+330 REVAAS
-345 DEKNARDVV
+345 
-354 TDERG
+354 
-359 ARGLVAG
+359 
-366 EKVARNTAVDE
+366 RNE
-377 KDARGAATG
+377 
-386 KKEVCSIGRLARG
+386 
-399 VYQEA
+399 
-404 AQGARAAQDA
+404 
-414 DREAAASHNGHGGL
+414 HGGL

-456 MRRRNVPRGGSAGS
+456 MRRRSVPRGGFAGHRELQEARS
-470 CELLEMGTCEGMG
+470 CEATG
-483 VNEEAGISSAF
+483 VYGEVGGLPAF
-494 GDEAEAKQRAKEA
+494 EDKAEAKQRAKEA
-507 RQLARRVELWQTLV
+507 RQLAKRVELWQTLV

-538 DPPADHVCERRG
+538 DPPPDRVCARRG
-550 KGEGPSCK
+550 EGEDLPRE

>member
-18 VRHRN
+18 VRNRN
-23 PRITGNKTTARVLP
+23 PRITGNRTTARVLP

-69 RRDGDCLQSH
+69 RRDGDCLRSH
-79 YSGNAYPAGSFV
+79 YSGSAYPAGSFV

-132 YRIDAD
+132 YRIDAN

-219 GRGCLSL
+219 GRGCLSV
-226 AEGSGDSGRMLTVRS
+226 AEGSGASGRMLTVRS
-241 TSRRRDVAALNISL
+241 TNRRRDVAALNISL
-255 PDGVGR
+255 PDGIGGR
-261 GRANGLARGINGPED
+261 RTNGPACGIDGPED
-276 PEELPVAAFCAQQ
+276 PEEFPVAAFCARH
-289 GGTSFDR
+289 GGTTFDR

-301 GAKGDRRAKKA
+301 DAEGD
-312 VRGVTA
+312 
-318 SEEDARDSRKTD
+318 
-330 RGMAASKKIDRGLVT
+330 
-345 DEKNARDVV
+345 
-354 TDERG
+354 
-359 ARGLVAG
+359 
-366 EKVARNTAVDE
+366 
-377 KDARGAATG
+377 
-386 KKEVCSIGRLARG
+386 
-399 VYQEA
+399 
-404 AQGARAAQDA
+404 
-414 DREAAASHNGHGGL
+414 
-428 QRRAILVRPEQ
+428 
-439 VHEFDAYVQLCE
+439 
-451 KVARR
+451 
-456 MRRRNVPRGGSAGS
+456 
-470 CELLEMGTCEGMG
+470 
-483 VNEEAGISSAF
+483 
-494 GDEAEAKQRAKEA
+494 QRAKIGDWSRNGGCEGCS
-507 RQLARRVELWQTLV
+507 RRKEG
-521 CFSAFRQSETG
+521 G
-532 SSVNVF
+532 SKY
-538 DPPADHVCERRG
+538 EW
-550 KGEGPSCK
+550 KGCGIK

>member
-18 VRHRN
+18 VRNRN
-23 PRITGNKTTARVLP
+23 PRITGNRTTARVLP

-69 RRDGDCLQSH
+69 RRDGDCLRSH
-79 YSGNAYPAGSFV
+79 YSGSAYPAGSFV

-145 REGDDEPLTSAA
+145 REGDDEPLTSVA
-157 RIGQYLAKVDGAYGT
+157 RIGQYLAKVDGTYGS
-172 AKARRALAYV
+172 AKARRALAHV

-219 GRGCLSL
+219 GRGCLSV
-226 AEGSGDSGRMLTVRS
+226 AEGSGTSGRMLTVRS
-241 TSRRRDVAALNISL
+241 TNRRRDAAALNISL
-255 PDGVGR
+255 PDGIGGR
-261 GRANGLARGINGPED
+261 RTNGPACGIDGPED
-276 PEELPVAAFCAQQ
+276 PEEFPVAAFCARH
-289 GGTSFDR
+289 GGTTFDR

-301 GAKGDRRAKKA
+301 DAEGDQRAKSAIGAATAGAK
-312 VRGVTA
+312 
-318 SEEDARDSRKTD
+318 DARDARKTD
-330 RGMAASKKIDRGLVT
+330 REVAAS
-345 DEKNARDVV
+345 
-354 TDERG
+354 
-359 ARGLVAG
+359 
-366 EKVARNTAVDE
+366 RNE
-377 KDARGAATG
+377 
-386 KKEVCSIGRLARG
+386 
-399 VYQEA
+399 
-404 AQGARAAQDA
+404 
-414 DREAAASHNGHGGL
+414 HGGL

-456 MRRRNVPRGGSAGS
+456 MRRRSVPRGGFAGHRELQEARS
-470 CELLEMGTCEGMG
+470 CEATG
-483 VNEEAGISSAF
+483 VYEEVGGLPAF
-494 GDEAEAKQRAKEA
+494 EDKAEAKQRAKEA
-507 RQLARRVELWQTLV
+507 RQLAKRVELWQTLV

-538 DPPADHVCERRG
+538 DPPPDRVCARRG
-550 KGEGPSCK
+550 EGEDLPRE

>member
-18 VRHRN
+18 VRNRN
-23 PRITGNKTTARVLP
+23 PRITGNRTTARVLP

-48 LRSLLGIEDGKLEVL
+48 LRSLLGIDDGKLEVL

-69 RRDGDCLQSH
+69 RRDGDCLRSH
-79 YSGNAYPAGSFV
+79 YSGSAYPAGSFV

-145 REGDDEPLTSAA
+145 REGDDEPLTSVA
-157 RIGQYLAKVDGAYGT
+157 RIGQYLAKVDGTYGS

-219 GRGCLSL
+219 GRGCLSV
-226 AEGSGDSGRMLTVRS
+226 AEGSGTSGRMLTVRS
-241 TSRRRDVAALNISL
+241 TNRRRDVAALNISL
-255 PDGVGR
+255 PDGIGGGR
-261 GRANGLARGINGPED
+261 TDGLACGIDGPED
-276 PEELPVAAFCAQQ
+276 PEELPVAAFCAQR
-289 GGTSFDR
+289 GGTTFDR
-296 GSEAA
+296 GSAAADAEGDPRAKSAIGAATA
-301 GAKGDRRAKKA
+301 GAK
-312 VRGVTA
+312 
-318 SEEDARDSRKTD
+318 DARDARKTD
-330 RGMAASKKIDRGLVT
+330 REVAAS
-345 DEKNARDVV
+345 
-354 TDERG
+354 
-359 ARGLVAG
+359 
-366 EKVARNTAVDE
+366 RNE
-377 KDARGAATG
+377 
-386 KKEVCSIGRLARG
+386 
-399 VYQEA
+399 
-404 AQGARAAQDA
+404 
-414 DREAAASHNGHGGL
+414 HGGL

-456 MRRRNVPRGGSAGS
+456 MRRRSVPRGGFAGHRELQEARS
-470 CELLEMGTCEGMG
+470 CEGTG
-483 VNEEAGISSAF
+483 VYEEVGGLPAF
-494 GDEAEAKQRAKEA
+494 EDKAEAKQRAKEA
-507 RQLARRVELWQTLV
+507 RQLAKRVELWQTLV

-538 DPPADHVCERRG
+538 DPPPDRVCARRG
-550 KGEGPSCK
+550 EGEDLPRE

>member
-18 VRHRN
+18 VRNRN
-23 PRITGNKTTARVLP
+23 PRITGNRTTARVLP

-48 LRSLLGIEDGKLEVL
+48 LRSLLGIDDGKLEVL

-69 RRDGDCLQSH
+69 RRDGDCLRSH
-79 YSGNAYPAGSFV
+79 YSGSAYPAGSFV

-145 REGDDEPLTSAA
+145 REGDDEPLTSVA
-157 RIGQYLAKVDGAYGT
+157 RIGQYLAKVDGTYGS

-219 GRGCLSL
+219 GRGCLSV
-226 AEGSGDSGRMLTVRS
+226 AEGSGTSGRMLTVRS
-241 TSRRRDVAALNISL
+241 TNRRRDVAALNISL
-255 PDGVGR
+255 PDGIGGR
-261 GRANGLARGINGPED
+261 RTNGPACGIDGPED
-276 PEELPVAAFCAQQ
+276 PEEFPVAAFCARH
-289 GGTSFDR
+289 GGTTFDR

-301 GAKGDRRAKKA
+301 DAEGDQRAKSAIGAATAGAK
-312 VRGVTA
+312 
-318 SEEDARDSRKTD
+318 DARDARKTD
-330 RGMAASKKIDRGLVT
+330 REVAAS
-345 DEKNARDVV
+345 
-354 TDERG
+354 
-359 ARGLVAG
+359 
-366 EKVARNTAVDE
+366 RNE
-377 KDARGAATG
+377 
-386 KKEVCSIGRLARG
+386 
-399 VYQEA
+399 
-404 AQGARAAQDA
+404 
-414 DREAAASHNGHGGL
+414 HGGL

-456 MRRRNVPRGGSAGS
+456 MRRRSVPRGGFAGHRELQEARS
-470 CELLEMGTCEGMG
+470 CEGTG
-483 VNEEAGISSAF
+483 VYEEVGGLPAF
-494 GDEAEAKQRAKEA
+494 EDKAEAKQRAKEA
-507 RQLARRVELWQTLV
+507 RQLAKRVELWQTLV

-538 DPPADHVCERRG
+538 DPPPDRVCARRG
-550 KGEGPSCK
+550 EGEDLPRE

>member
-18 VRHRN
+18 VRNRN
-23 PRITGNKTTARVLP
+23 PRITGNRTTARVLP

-69 RRDGDCLQSH
+69 RRDGDCLRSH
-79 YSGNAYPAGSFV
+79 YSGSAYPAGSFV

-127 ALCSS
+127 ALCLS

-145 REGDDEPLTSAA
+145 REGDDEPLTSVA
-157 RIGQYLAKVDGAYGT
+157 RIGQYLAKVDGTYGS

-219 GRGCLSL
+219 GRGCLSV
-226 AEGSGDSGRMLTVRS
+226 AEGSGTSGRMLTVRS
-241 TSRRRDVAALNISL
+241 TNRRRDVAALNISL
-255 PDGVGR
+255 PDGIGGR
-261 GRANGLARGINGPED
+261 RTNGPACGIDGPED
-276 PEELPVAAFCAQQ
+276 PEEFPVAAFCARH
-289 GGTSFDR
+289 GGTTFDR

-301 GAKGDRRAKKA
+301 DAEGDQRAKSAIGAATAGAK
-312 VRGVTA
+312 
-318 SEEDARDSRKTD
+318 DARDARKTD
-330 RGMAASKKIDRGLVT
+330 REVAAS
-345 DEKNARDVV
+345 
-354 TDERG
+354 
-359 ARGLVAG
+359 
-366 EKVARNTAVDE
+366 RNE
-377 KDARGAATG
+377 
-386 KKEVCSIGRLARG
+386 
-399 VYQEA
+399 
-404 AQGARAAQDA
+404 
-414 DREAAASHNGHGGL
+414 HGGL

-456 MRRRNVPRGGSAGS
+456 MRRRSVPRGGFAGHRELQEARS
-470 CELLEMGTCEGMG
+470 CEATG
-483 VNEEAGISSAF
+483 VYEEVGGLPAF
-494 GDEAEAKQRAKEA
+494 EDKAEAKQRAKEA
-507 RQLARRVELWQTLV
+507 RQLAKRVELWQTLV

-538 DPPADHVCERRG
+538 DPPPDRVCARRG
-550 KGEGPSCK
+550 EGEDLPRE

>member
-18 VRHRN
+18 VRNRN
-23 PRITGNKTTARVLP
+23 PRITGNRTTARVLP

-48 LRSLLGIEDGKLEVL
+48 LRSLLGIDDGKLEVL

-69 RRDGDCLQSH
+69 RRDGDCLRSH
-79 YSGNAYPAGSFV
+79 YSGSAYPAGSFV

-145 REGDDEPLTSAA
+145 REGDDEPLTSVA
-157 RIGQYLAKVDGAYGT
+157 RIGQYLAKVDGTYGS

-219 GRGCLSL
+219 GRGCLSV
-226 AEGSGDSGRMLTVRS
+226 AEGSGTSGRMLTVRS
-241 TSRRRDVAALNISL
+241 PNRRRDVAALNISL
-255 PDGVGR
+255 PDGIGGR
-261 GRANGLARGINGPED
+261 RTNGPACGIDDPDD
-276 PEELPVAAFCAQQ
+276 PEEFPVAAFCARH
-289 GGTSFDR
+289 GGTTFDR

-301 GAKGDRRAKKA
+301 DAEGDQRAKSAIGAATAGAK
-312 VRGVTA
+312 
-318 SEEDARDSRKTD
+318 DARDARKTD
-330 RGMAASKKIDRGLVT
+330 REVAAS
-345 DEKNARDVV
+345 
-354 TDERG
+354 
-359 ARGLVAG
+359 
-366 EKVARNTAVDE
+366 RNE
-377 KDARGAATG
+377 
-386 KKEVCSIGRLARG
+386 
-399 VYQEA
+399 
-404 AQGARAAQDA
+404 
-414 DREAAASHNGHGGL
+414 HGGL

-456 MRRRNVPRGGSAGS
+456 MRRRSVPRGGFAGHRELQEARS
-470 CELLEMGTCEGMG
+470 CEGTG
-483 VNEEAGISSAF
+483 VYEEVGGLPAF
-494 GDEAEAKQRAKEA
+494 EDKAEAKQRAKEA
-507 RQLARRVELWQTLV
+507 RQLAKRVELWQTLV

-538 DPPADHVCERRG
+538 DPPPDRVCARRG
-550 KGEGPSCK
+550 EGEDLPRE

>member
-18 VRHRN
+18 VRNRN
-23 PRITGNKTTARVLP
+23 PRITGNRTTARVLP
-37 CTSPFVSESRT
+37 CASPFVSESRA

-69 RRDGDCLQSH
+69 RRDGDCLRSH

-91 KVPVEGFGAV
+91 KVPVKGFGAV
-101 CCSSPELT
+101 CCSSPELA

-145 REGDDEPLTSAA
+145 REGDDEPLTSVS

-219 GRGCLSL
+219 GRGCLL
-226 AEGSGDSGRMLTVRS
+226 AAEGSGGSGSMLTVRS

-255 PDGVGR
+255 PGGIGGR
-261 GRANGLARGINGPED
+261 RANGFSCDIDGPED
-276 PEELPVAAFCAQQ
+276 PEELPAAAFCAQQ
-289 GGTSFDR
+289 GGASFDR
-296 GSEAA
+296 GSEVA
-301 GAKGDRRAKKA
+301 GAKDDCRSKTA
-312 VRGVTA
+312 VREAGG
-318 SEEDARDSRKTD
+318 E
-330 RGMAASKKIDRGLVT
+330 
-345 DEKNARDVV
+345 
-354 TDERG
+354 
-359 ARGLVAG
+359 VA
-366 EKVARNTAVDE
+366 V
-377 KDARGAATG
+377 
-386 KKEVCSIGRLARG
+386 
-399 VYQEA
+399 
-404 AQGARAAQDA
+404 
-414 DREAAASHNGHGGL
+414 SHNGRGGL

-456 MRRRNVPRGGSAGS
+456 MRRRSVPRGGFAESRELQEAGA
-470 CELLEMGTCEGMG
+470 CQGTGMY
-483 VNEEAGISSAF
+483 EEAGGLPAF
-494 GDEAEAKQRAKEA
+494 ENEAEAKQRAKEA

-538 DPPADHVCERRG
+538 DPPSDRVCARRG
-550 KGEGPSCK
+550 EGEDLPRE

>member
-18 VRHRN
+18 VRNRN
-23 PRITGNKTTARVLP
+23 PRITGNRTTARVLP

-69 RRDGDCLQSH
+69 RRDGDCLRSH
-79 YSGNAYPAGSFV
+79 YSGSAYPAGSFV

-145 REGDDEPLTSAA
+145 REGDDEPLTSVA
-157 RIGQYLAKVDGAYGT
+157 RIGQYLAKVDGTYGS

-219 GRGCLSL
+219 GRGCLSV
-226 AEGSGDSGRMLTVRS
+226 AEGSGTSGRMLTVRS
-241 TSRRRDVAALNISL
+241 TNRRRDVAALNISL
-255 PDGVGR
+255 PDGIGGR
-261 GRANGLARGINGPED
+261 RTNGPACGIDGPED
-276 PEELPVAAFCAQQ
+276 PEEFPVAAFCARH
-289 GGTSFDR
+289 GGTTFDR

-301 GAKGDRRAKKA
+301 DAEGDPRAKSAIGAATAGAK
-312 VRGVTA
+312 
-318 SEEDARDSRKTD
+318 DARDARKTD
-330 RGMAASKKIDRGLVT
+330 REVAAS
-345 DEKNARDVV
+345 
-354 TDERG
+354 
-359 ARGLVAG
+359 
-366 EKVARNTAVDE
+366 RNE
-377 KDARGAATG
+377 
-386 KKEVCSIGRLARG
+386 
-399 VYQEA
+399 
-404 AQGARAAQDA
+404 
-414 DREAAASHNGHGGL
+414 HGGL

-456 MRRRNVPRGGSAGS
+456 MRRRSVPRGGFAGHRELQEARS
-470 CELLEMGTCEGMG
+470 CEGTG
-483 VNEEAGISSAF
+483 VYEEVGGLPAF
-494 GDEAEAKQRAKEA
+494 EDKAEAKQRAKEA
-507 RQLARRVELWQTLV
+507 RQLAKRVELWQTLV

-538 DPPADHVCERRG
+538 DPPPDRVCARRG
-550 KGEGPSCK
+550 EGEDLSRE

>member
-18 VRHRN
+18 VRNRN
-23 PRITGNKTTARVLP
+23 PRITGNRTTARVLP
-37 CTSPFVSESRT
+37 CASPFVSESRA

-69 RRDGDCLQSH
+69 RRDGDCLRSH

-91 KVPVEGFGAV
+91 KVPVKGFGAV
-101 CCSSPELT
+101 CCSSPELV
-109 FLQIAVKHTLLE
+109 FLQISVKHTLLE

-145 REGDDEPLTSAA
+145 REGDDEPLTSVA
-157 RIGQYLAKVDGAYGT
+157 RIGEYLAKVDGAYGT

-219 GRGCLSL
+219 GRGCLL
-226 AEGSGDSGRMLTVRS
+226 AAEGSGGAGRMLTVRS

-255 PDGVGR
+255 PGGIGGR
-261 GRANGLARGINGPED
+261 RANGLSSDIDGPED
-276 PEELPVAAFCAQQ
+276 PEELPVAAFCTQQ
-289 GGTSFDR
+289 GGASFDR

-301 GAKGDRRAKKA
+301 GAKDDRRAKKA
-312 VRGVTA
+312 VR
-318 SEEDARDSRKTD
+318 DA
-330 RGMAASKKIDRGLVT
+330 GG
-345 DEKNARDVV
+345 
-354 TDERG
+354 
-359 ARGLVAG
+359 
-366 EKVARNTAVDE
+366 
-377 KDARGAATG
+377 
-386 KKEVCSIGRLARG
+386 
-399 VYQEA
+399 EA
-404 AQGARAAQDA
+404 AV
-414 DREAAASHNGHGGL
+414 SHDGHGGL

-456 MRRRNVPRGGSAGS
+456 MRRRSVPRGSFAGS
-470 CELLEMGTCEGMG
+470 CELREAGACQGTGMY
-483 VNEEAGISSAF
+483 EEAGISSAF
-494 GDEAEAKQRAKEA
+494 EDKAEAKQRAKEA

-538 DPPADHVCERRG
+538 DPPSDRIRARRG
-550 KGEGPSCK
+550 EGEDLLRE

>member
-18 VRHRN
+18 VRNRN
-23 PRITGNKTTARVLP
+23 PRITGNRTTARVLP

-48 LRSLLGIEDGKLEVL
+48 LRSLLGIDDGKLEVL

-69 RRDGDCLQSH
+69 RRDGDCLRSH
-79 YSGNAYPAGSFV
+79 YSGSAYPAGSFV

-145 REGDDEPLTSAA
+145 REGDDEPLTSVA
-157 RIGQYLAKVDGAYGT
+157 RIGQYLAKVDGTYGS

-219 GRGCLSL
+219 GRGCLSV
-226 AEGSGDSGRMLTVRS
+226 AEGSGTSGRMLTVRS
-241 TSRRRDVAALNISL
+241 PNRRRDVAALNISL
-255 PDGVGR
+255 PDGIGGR
-261 GRANGLARGINGPED
+261 RTNGPACGIDGPDD
-276 PEELPVAAFCAQQ
+276 PEEFPVAAFCARH
-289 GGTSFDR
+289 GGTTFDR

-301 GAKGDRRAKKA
+301 DAEGDQRAKSAIGAATAGAK
-312 VRGVTA
+312 
-318 SEEDARDSRKTD
+318 DARDARKTD
-330 RGMAASKKIDRGLVT
+330 REVAAS
-345 DEKNARDVV
+345 
-354 TDERG
+354 
-359 ARGLVAG
+359 
-366 EKVARNTAVDE
+366 RNE
-377 KDARGAATG
+377 
-386 KKEVCSIGRLARG
+386 
-399 VYQEA
+399 
-404 AQGARAAQDA
+404 
-414 DREAAASHNGHGGL
+414 HGGL

-456 MRRRNVPRGGSAGS
+456 MRRRSVPRGGFAGHRELQEARS
-470 CELLEMGTCEGMG
+470 CEGTG
-483 VNEEAGISSAF
+483 VYEEVGGLPAF
-494 GDEAEAKQRAKEA
+494 EDKAEAKQRAKEA
-507 RQLARRVELWQTLV
+507 RQLAKRVELWQTLV

-538 DPPADHVCERRG
+538 NPPPDRVCARRG
-550 KGEGPSCK
+550 EGEDLSRE

>member
-18 VRHRN
+18 VRNRN
-23 PRITGNKTTARVLP
+23 PRITGNRTTARVLP

-69 RRDGDCLQSH
+69 RRDGDCLRSH
-79 YSGNAYPAGSFV
+79 YSGSAYPAGSFV

-145 REGDDEPLTSAA
+145 REGDDEPLTSVA
-157 RIGQYLAKVDGAYGT
+157 RIGQYLAKVDGTYGS
-172 AKARRALAYV
+172 AKARRALAHV

-219 GRGCLSL
+219 GRGCLSV
-226 AEGSGDSGRMLTVRS
+226 AEGSGTSGRMLTVRS
-241 TSRRRDVAALNISL
+241 TNRRRDVAALNISL
-255 PDGVGR
+255 PDGIGGR
-261 GRANGLARGINGPED
+261 RTNGPACGIDGPED
-276 PEELPVAAFCAQQ
+276 PEEFPVAAFCARH
-289 GGTSFDR
+289 GGTTFDR

-301 GAKGDRRAKKA
+301 DAEGDQRAKSAIGAATAGAK
-312 VRGVTA
+312 
-318 SEEDARDSRKTD
+318 DARDARKTD
-330 RGMAASKKIDRGLVT
+330 REVAAS
-345 DEKNARDVV
+345 
-354 TDERG
+354 
-359 ARGLVAG
+359 
-366 EKVARNTAVDE
+366 RNE
-377 KDARGAATG
+377 
-386 KKEVCSIGRLARG
+386 
-399 VYQEA
+399 
-404 AQGARAAQDA
+404 
-414 DREAAASHNGHGGL
+414 HGGL

-456 MRRRNVPRGGSAGS
+456 MRRRSVPRGGFAGHRELQEARS
-470 CELLEMGTCEGMG
+470 CEATG
-483 VNEEAGISSAF
+483 VYEEVGGLPAF
-494 GDEAEAKQRAKEA
+494 EDKAEAKQRAKEA
-507 RQLARRVELWQTLV
+507 RQLAKRVELWQTLV

-538 DPPADHVCERRG
+538 DHPPDRVCARRG
-550 KGEGPSCK
+550 EGEDLPRE